1 MSDEPAVPDLDK
13 ALELVSLFCGT
24 EATQVDEKVIRAPM
38 MNPFTR
44 QPIDFRA
51 QYDGSAD
58 DEGWVV
64 QFFEDY
70 DAADRGRLSGQRAP
84 ELAAAIIGAWA
95 VLSGKYLDGVEWL
108 ER

>member
-1 MSDEPAVPDLDK
+1 MSDNPTAPDPHA

-24 EATQVDEKVIRAPM
+24 EPRWVDEQAIRASM

-51 QYDGSAD
+51 QYNGSAD

-70 DAADRGRLSGQRAP
+70 DAADRTGWAANKPRNWQKPSSVRGQR
-84 ELAAAIIGAWA
+84 
-95 VLSGKYLDGVEWL
+95 
-108 ER
+108 